1 MTILVTGGAG
11 YVGSHVAA
19 ELLAA
24 GYGVIIAD
32 NYSNSSRDVP
42 RVVARAAGGNLSD
55 VEVDLTDQE
64 ALDGVFKSR
73 RIDAVIHC
81 AGSKA
86 VGESVEEPVMYYR
99 NNIVCTLNLL
109 DAMRANG
116 TRHLIFSS
124 SATVYG
130 APASLPLTEDMAA
143 WPCTNPYGTTKLV
156 IEKLIED
163 AAAAYPLS
171 AVLLRYFNPAGAHR
185 SGLLGESP
193 GGIPNNLMPY
203 ITGVAAGTLDR
214 LTVYGGDYPTRDGTG
229 VRDYIHVTDLALGHL
244 AALEYCLGHTGV
256 EAFNLGRGAGCSVL
270 ELISAF
276 ERVNGVKIPYTVAQ
290 RRSGDVAES
299 YAGVEKAA
307 RELGWSARLSI
318 DDMCRDTWNYIT
330 ARGG

>member
-24 GYGVIIAD
+24 GYSVIIAD

-42 RVVARAAGGNLSD
+42 SAVARAAGSD
-55 VEVDLTDQE
+55 VIGIEVDLTNQN
-64 ALDGVFKSR
+64 ALNDVFKNR
-73 RIDAVIHC
+73 QIDAVIHC

-86 VGESVEEPVMYYR
+86 VGESVEKPVMYYR
-99 NNIVCTLNLL
+99 NNIAGTLNLL
-109 DAMRANG
+109 DAMKSNG
-116 TRHLIFSS
+116 TGRLIFSS

-130 APASLPLTEDMAA
+130 TPRSLPLTEDMAA

-193 GGIPNNLMPY
+193 SGIPNNLMPY
-203 ITGVAAGTLDR
+203 ITGVAVGKLER
-214 LTVYGGDYPTRDGTG
+214 LTVYGGDWPTRDGTG

-244 AALEYCLGHTGV
+244 AALEYCFGHTGV
-256 EAFNLGRGAGCSVL
+256 ESFNLGRGCGCSVL

-276 ERVNGVKIPYTVAQ
+276 ERVNGVKIPYTVA
-290 RRSGDVAES
+290 RRRDGDVAES

-318 DDMCRDTWNYIT
+318 DDMCRDTWKYIT
-330 ARGG
+330 ARGS